1 MFSSGWRKTEPLDLK
16 RGRGALPEE
25 EGFRKSLCSVILQSV
40 NESPYNELRVPSTWW
55 KGALD
60 LPGSSGSAAGCS
72 QTWGRTGTFV
82 FILHL
87 KPPGAFWF
95 ECDQT
100 PAEWGD
106 FLPSSHLPTENTPRR
121 ELLNSLGIR
130 DNLPGNITGV
140 KSSLKWTWWWSLL
153 STFLVAHSMK
163 SAAYSLLPL
172 IPQVLY
178 GHSQIMKNRVQIH
191 IWNVYCSEYLF
202 KVL

>member
-72 QTWGRTGTFV
+72 QTWGRTGSFV

-95 ECDQT
+95 ECGQT
-100 PAEWGD
+100 PSRVRGFSPQFPPPYRKHTEEGALELIRNQGQSPREYNWCQIKSQVDMVVVFTVHISGCPQYEKCCLFSSPTD
-106 FLPSSHLPTENTPRR
+106 SPSSLWALP
-121 ELLNSLGIR
+121 
-130 DNLPGNITGV
+130 DNEKQRTDIY
-140 KSSLKWTWWWSLL
+140 LKC
-153 STFLVAHSMK
+153 
-163 SAAYSLLPL
+163 
-172 IPQVLY
+172 VL
-178 GHSQIMKNRVQIH
+178 
-191 IWNVYCSEYLF
+191 
-202 KVL
+202 